1 MEYFAFQELFEK
13 IFVFYTLLKYFV
25 FWYFRYL
32 TNLVDYRRHCLLSP
46 FDIHQWSFKRTQ
58 FANHLKYCFIALF
71 CSPRNAGIFL
81 KYLVIC
87 ILDIWNCFVFRLF
100 VFGII
105 CIWNKDTQQLFTNS
119 DYDESVCPESVD
131 QPDDGHHG
139 AKGCLQQPVFPGG
152 HPSKY

>member
-25 FWYFRYL
+25 FLYFRYL
-32 TNLVDYRRHCLLSP
+32 TDLVNYRRHCLLSP
-46 FDIHQWSFKRTQ
+46 LTHQWSLRRTQ

-71 CSPRNAGIFL
+71 CPPPNAV
-81 KYLVIC
+81 LVIC

-119 DYDESVCPESVD
+119 DYDEAARAEKTR
-131 QPDDGHHG
+131 Q
-139 AKGCLQQPVFPGG
+139 KEFPA
-152 HPSKY
+152 PL

>member
-1 MEYFAFQELFEK
+1 M
-13 IFVFYTLLKYFV
+13 

-46 FDIHQWSFKRTQ
+46 LTHQWSFRRTQ

-71 CSPRNAGIFL
+71 CPPRNAVLFRELPKLSVRFGIFL

-87 ILDIWNCFVFRLF
+87 ILDIWNCFVFRLV

-105 CIWNKDTQQLFTNS
+105 CIWNKDTQQLTTNS
-119 DYDESVCPESVD
+119 VFDEILLLLLMLMMRIVLATVCCRFGS
-131 QPDDGHHG
+131 
-139 AKGCLQQPVFPGG
+139 
-152 HPSKY
+152 